1 GPDRPP
7 RPSGRSRL
15 YEWPGRDRAERR
27 REPMSELQSSTAS
40 NTPTDF
46 LTVDQVA
53 ALLGVSAKT
62 IRRWVKIGDLA
73 HHRFGR
79 QVRISLADLRS
90 FTEARRQG

>member
-1 GPDRPP
+1 
-7 RPSGRSRL
+7 
-15 YEWPGRDRAERR
+15 
-27 REPMSELQSSTAS
+27 MSELQSSTAS
-40 NTPTDF
+40 DTPTDF

-53 ALLGVSAKT
+53 ALLGVSVKT
-62 IRRWVKIGDLA
+62 IRRWVQSGDLA